1 VNHFA
6 KSAPVDI
13 PYAKKRYLDETK
25 RLYGVL
31 EIRLENR
38 EWLVGPSKGMYSIAD
53 INALTWYV
61 DFSKFDEHGH

>member
-6 KSAPVDI
+6 RAAREDI

-38 EWLVGPSKGMYSIAD
+38 EWLVGPAKGKYSIAD
-53 INALTWYV
+53 INALAW
-61 DFSKFDEHGH
+61 